1 MTGPAGARRRPNW
14 GRIALIV
21 AVVAA
26 LVGVGFGVRAMSVP
40 VERAGVPT
48 MPVPSPSG
56 GRSAS
61 PSPSASTSATPSG
74 TPTTTASSSP
84 RSTIKA
90 SGNFDWA
97 SVTASA
103 AGSQGKLTRYAVAV
117 ETSAKLG
124 ADSAAKTIA
133 GVLNDPRSW
142 TGDGDVRFALV
153 GKAKATVTLYLAS
166 AGTAA
171 TLCGSSGSA
180 DTCTKGNTVV
190 ISAERW
196 KSAAATYAGDAAGYR
211 TYLVNHAMGQF
222 LGKDAAGC
230 AGKGRKAPVMMPQSA
245 DLRGCVAN
253 PWP

>member
-1 MTGPAGARRRPNW
+1 M
-14 GRIALIV
+14 

-26 LVGVGFGVRAMSVP
+26 LAGLGFGIRALSAP

-48 MPVPSPSG
+48 IPVPPPSG
-56 GRSAS
+56 T
-61 PSPSASTSATPSG
+61 PSPSASASPSATTTGS
-74 TPTTTASSSP
+74 PTTTASTSP
-84 RSTIKA
+84 RSTMKA
-90 SGNFDWA
+90 SGDFAWA

-103 AGSQGKLTRYAVAV
+103 AGSKGTLTRYAVAT
-117 ETSAKLG
+117 ETSAKLN
-124 ADSAAKTIA
+124 ANTAATTIA

-166 AGTAA
+166 PATAA
-171 TLCGSSGSA
+171 TLCGSSRAA
-180 DTCTKGNTVV
+180 DSCTKGNTIV

-196 KSAAATYAGDAAGYR
+196 KSAAATYTSDAAGYR
-211 TYLVNHAMGQF
+211 TYLVNHAVGQF
-222 LGKDAAGC
+222 LGKSTAGC
-230 AGKGRKAPVMMPQSA
+230 AGKGRKAPVMMSQSA